1 MNEVLETIYQRRSV
15 RQFSDQPVRDEDIS
29 LVLNAANHAPS
40 AHNSQSWK
48 FVILKGVKRRELAEL
63 VIARSKEY
71 SKPTSALLRMAARSI
86 AGAPVTIAVANTG
99 DLISHGTEL
108 FKVDRVVAH
117 DFFRT
122 MEIQNSAAA
131 VENLLIAATALG
143 LSTVWL
149 GVLFIIKE
157 EILRFL
163 DEPNGEFMAVIP
175 IGYAKRGSHGPKKK
189 PLDIVIKEL

>member
-63 VIARSKEY
+63 IIANSKEY
-71 SKPTSALLRMAARSI
+71 ANPTSALLRMAARSI
-86 AGAPVTIAVANTG
+86 ASAPVTIAVANTG

-108 FKVDRVVAH
+108 FKVDKVIAH

-122 MEIQNSAAA
+122 IEIQKYAAA

-163 DEPNGEFMAVIP
+163 AEPNGEFMAVIP
-175 IGYAKRGSHGPKKK
+175 IGYSKRSSHGPKKK